1 MKEISKTVQNL
12 KPSGIRRF
20 FDLASTMEGVIS
32 LGVGEPDFSTPWHI
46 CEEAIQSMM
55 DGKTHY
61 TANKGL
67 LELRQEISKFHH
79 EHYQQSYDPK
89 KEILVTVGGSE
100 GIDIAMRALVNPG
113 DEVIV
118 MDPNYVAYEPAIQ
131 LAGGICVPIVLT
143 RENDFKLKA
152 EDLKKA
158 ITDKTKAMIIN
169 FPSNPTGGVM
179 TKEDYE
185 EIVPIIKESEIY
197 VISDEIYA
205 ELSFDQKFASLAQ
218 FDEIRDQIIVI
229 NGFSKAFAMTGWR
242 LAYVLANPVV
252 TAAMTKIHQY
262 VIMSAPTAAQHA
274 AIKALRDGYDDVLMM
289 KNEYLNR
296 RNLLVNN
303 LNRMGLTTPMP
314 HGTFYVFADIRP
326 YGLSSEQF
334 CNKLLEEEKVACV
347 PGDAFGPHGEGFI
360 RISYAYSLNHI
371 KEACVRIEHFLKQF
385 ENQ

>member
-118 MDPNYVAYEPAIQ
+118 MDPNYVAYEPTIQ

>member
-1 MKEISKTVQNL
+1 MKEISTVVKNL

-20 FDLASTMEGVIS
+20 FDLANTMEGVIS

-46 CEEAIQSMM
+46 CEEAIQSMT

-61 TANKGL
+61 TANRGL
-67 LELRQEISKFHH
+67 LELRQEIAKFHH
-79 EHYQQSYDPK
+79 EHYQQDYDPET
-89 KEILVTVGGSE
+89 EILVTVGGSE
-100 GIDIAMRALVNPG
+100 GIDLAMRALINPG
-113 DEVIV
+113 DEIIV

-131 LAGGICVPIVLT
+131 LAGGVCVPIVLT

-158 ITDKTKAMIIN
+158 LTDKTKAMIIN

-185 EIVPIIKESEIY
+185 EIVPLIKESEIY
-197 VISDEIYA
+197 VVSDEIYA
-205 ELSFDQKFASLAQ
+205 ELSFDQKFASLSQ
-218 FDEIRDQIIVI
+218 FEEIRDQVIVI

-242 LAYVLANPVV
+242 LAYLLANP
-252 TAAMTKIHQY
+252 TISKAMTKIHQY

-274 AIKALRDGYDDVLMM
+274 AIEALRDGYDDVVEMR
-289 KNEYLNR
+289 NEYLNR

-303 LNRMGLTTPMP
+303 LNRMGLKTPMP

-326 YGLSSEQF
+326 YGLTSEEF

-347 PGDAFGPHGEGFI
+347 PGDAFGEHGEGFI

-371 KEACVRIEHFLKQF
+371 KEACVRIEHFLEQF
-385 ENQ
+385 K

>member
-1 MKEISKTVQNL
+1 
-12 KPSGIRRF
+12 
-20 FDLASTMEGVIS
+20 
-32 LGVGEPDFSTPWHI
+32 
-46 CEEAIQSMM
+46 
-55 DGKTHY
+55 
-61 TANKGL
+61 
-67 LELRQEISKFHH
+67 
-79 EHYQQSYDPK
+79 
-89 KEILVTVGGSE
+89 
-100 GIDIAMRALVNPG
+100 MRALVNPG

-326 YGLSSEQF
+326 YGLTSEQF

-385 ENQ
+385 K